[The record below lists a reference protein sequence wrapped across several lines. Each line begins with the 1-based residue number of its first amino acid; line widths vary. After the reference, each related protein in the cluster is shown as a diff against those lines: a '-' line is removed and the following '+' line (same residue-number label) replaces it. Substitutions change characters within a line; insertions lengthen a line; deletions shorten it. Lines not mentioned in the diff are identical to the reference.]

1 MEDALDAI
9 GLGRF
14 HVLLL
19 LCVSLV
25 WAGDAMEVMI
35 LSYLGPA
42 TACQFGFS
50 ASQQSLLSSAVF
62 GGMVLGAAA
71 WGLAADA
78 LGRRATL
85 AASAAVVVAAGLAS
99 AAAPGYAVLLLSR
112 ACVGFGLAG
121 APVGF
126 TLLMELLPAG
136 SRATWG
142 TAVELA
148 WTAGTV
154 LEAGLA
160 WALLN
165 SFGWRPLLVAS
176 VAPLVLLLLLIQ
188 HLPESPRY
196 LLAQGDAAAAQAV
209 LQRIAAV
216 NGKQLHFA
224 TDGAVASGFAGS
236 IVANDQQQQQ
246 QQQQRATDDARRLD
260 STDGVD
266 SSKRQRLLGGEQH
279 TFSDQAGTDQQ
290 HQQQVLQ
297 HIAVHALDVETGKAD
312 RAQSSTTSSRNE
324 TDLAAAAQSA
334 SKDQHRHSQ
343 QQLPTAGA
351 KPVPGAYQPGDTDT
365 NPDVQTQQ
373 QQQQQQQ
380 LSSGNT
386 PASSPKYPTASS
398 PTRKHL
404 QQQQQQQQWSVFGSQ
419 QLQQLL
425 AEARLAA
432 ALLSRPP
439 YASTTALL
447 LFAWGTTSFAYYG
460 LVQLVAQLHLE
471 AAAPAAAAAAGAAA
485 AAAAAGGSGPTCAD
499 GSLQVPSSEHL
510 SGLLTSAAE
519 PPAVPSSEYLSVLL
533 TSAAEVPAVAWAAA
547 SANWLGRRTAIA
559 TSLGLTA
566 ACLVPCMVAAAAA
579 AAGGGSAGVGM
590 DSDTAGWSTW
600 AVNAAAA
607 GMFGAR
613 LFVMSSFTL
622 LWVLTPEL
630 YPTHV
635 RAFGLGINNACARIG
650 GLLSPFAAINLVALG
665 APAAAEGVFAAAC
678 VAACAAVLAISP
690 KHDSGQ
696 PMEEEE

>member
-196 LLAQGDAAAAQAV
+196 LLAQG
-209 LQRIAAV
+209 
-216 NGKQLHFA
+216 
-224 TDGAVASGFAGS
+224 
-236 IVANDQQQQQ
+236 
-246 QQQQRATDDARRLD
+246 
-260 STDGVD
+260 
-266 SSKRQRLLGGEQH
+266 
-279 TFSDQAGTDQQ
+279 
-290 HQQQVLQ
+290 
-297 HIAVHALDVETGKAD
+297 KAD
-312 RAQSSTTSSRNE
+312 CAQSSTTSSSSSSSSSRK
-324 TDLAAAAQSA
+324 TGCARAAQSA
-334 SKDQHRHSQ
+334 SKDQHRQSQ
-343 QQLPTAGA
+343 QQLPTASA
-351 KPVPGAYQPGDTDT
+351 NPVPGATQPGDTDT
-365 NPDVQTQQ
+365 APDIQTQH
-373 QQQQQQQ
+373 QQQQQQ
-380 LSSGNT
+380 LTSGNT
-386 PASSPKYPTASS
+386 PASSPKYHTASS
-398 PTRKHL
+398 PTSKHL
-404 QQQQQQQQWSVFGSQ
+404 QQQQQQQQQWGVFGSQ

-439 YASTTALL
+439 YASTTTLL

-471 AAAPAAAAAAGAAA
+471 VAAPAAAAAAAAE
-485 AAAAAGGSGPTCAD
+485 GSGPTCMD
-499 GSLQVPSSEHL
+499 GSLQ
-510 SGLLTSAAE
+510 
-519 PPAVPSSEYLSVLL
+519 VPSSEYLSVLL

-566 ACLVPCMVAAAAA
+566 ACLVPCMAAAAAA

-590 DSDTAGWSTW
+590 DGDTAGWSTW
-600 AVNAAAA
+600 AVNASAA

-613 LFVMSSFTL
+613 LFIMSSFTL